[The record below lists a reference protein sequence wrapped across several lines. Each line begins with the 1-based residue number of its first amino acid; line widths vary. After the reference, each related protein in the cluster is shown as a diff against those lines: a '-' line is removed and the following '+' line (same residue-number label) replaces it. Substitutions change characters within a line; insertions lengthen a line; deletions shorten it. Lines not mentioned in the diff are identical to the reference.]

1 MVNVILAYVGV
12 QQRGYIIGR
21 SHDMLL
27 LQTVTPCNSPNVL
40 GKFEKKWFQKSYQGT
55 FQFDGRFL
63 FSAFV
68 LLNMFQCSG
77 KEPLQLISRCKGRE
91 APSSTHPSTGP
102 LMTLL
107 TLLAGHIFFCK
118 NNFLAYLVLHSVLL
132 VKFCKRNL
140 LLFFF
145 FPTITN
151 L

>member
-1 MVNVILAYVGV
+1 MWVY
-12 QQRGYIIGR
+12 QQRGHIIGR

-40 GKFEKKWFQKSYQGT
+40 GKFEKKWLQESYQGT

-107 TLLAGHIFFCK
+107 TLLAGDIFFCK
-118 NNFLAYLVLHSVLL
+118 NNFLTYLVLHSVGWLQK
-132 VKFCKRNL
+132 KFAVI
-140 LLFFF
+140 LFFSK
-145 FPTITN
+145 ITEITQN
-151 L
+151 KSIKVG